1 MSLGGIAIA
10 IGVMVD
16 ASIVLIE
23 NLHKHIEKTKDP
35 YHPDHYL
42 NLVKESS
49 IEVGP
54 SIFYSLVIVTVS
66 FLPILLLTGESGRLF
81 KLLALTKT
89 SAMAFSSVIAIIII
103 PVLMFRFVKG
113 NIRPES
119 ENPISNFLINI
130 YKPILIFALE
140 KKYKLI

>member
-1 MSLGGIAIA
+1 MIVVSLVITIFLLHFRSSFVAIFTLPVGVLASLITMYFLGINANIMSLGGIAIA

-66 FLPILLLTGESGRLF
+66 F
-81 KLLALTKT
+81 
-89 SAMAFSSVIAIIII
+89 SSD
-103 PVLMFRFVKG
+103 FVV
-113 NIRPES
+113 NRRIRTVV
-119 ENPISNFLINI
+119 
-130 YKPILIFALE
+130 
-140 KKYKLI
+140 